1 MREETRVL
9 PVLARVLIPDF
20 LPRNVMVAH
29 PERALLSK
37 QVGPKEYEGSQTPSA
52 LLDPTCLLNSV
63 CEGLASI
70 TFRFNN
76 LVGI

>member
-1 MREETRVL
+1 MENGNIKDISIRGDGVL
-9 PVLARVLIPDF
+9 
-20 LPRNVMVAH
+20 RNVMVAH

>member
-1 MREETRVL
+1 MKGFKGESVL
-9 PVLARVLIPDF
+9 
-20 LPRNVMVAH
+20 RNVMVAH